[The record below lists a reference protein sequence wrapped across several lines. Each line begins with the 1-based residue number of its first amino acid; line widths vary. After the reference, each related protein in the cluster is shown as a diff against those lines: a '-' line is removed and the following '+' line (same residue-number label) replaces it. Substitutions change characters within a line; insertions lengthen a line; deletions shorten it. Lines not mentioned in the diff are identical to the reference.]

1 MTAGFYKKAN
11 GIIVV
16 YDITREESF
25 ENVEGWLDSIAQNAV
40 LGVRKIL
47 VGNKTDLDEKR
58 EISY

>member
-16 YDITREESF
+16 YDVTRQESF
-25 ENVEGWLDSIAQNAV
+25 ENIEGWLDSISQNAV

-47 VGNKTDLDEKR
+47 VGNKTDLEDKR

>member
-16 YDITREESF
+16 YDVTREESF
-25 ENVEGWLDSIAQNAV
+25 ANVEGWLDSIAQNAV

-47 VGNKTDLDEKR
+47 VGNKVDLED
-58 EISY
+58 